1 MYRPVVEPT
10 SNDVCDYKLCYTL
23 LLNSRL
29 YHAYSGSLHKNSVFN
44 RYQLEC
50 FINYYSKSHTC
61 SYLHMEI
68 MLTFYV
74 FSLLQIWFMSYPLF
88 QGTLT
93 SLTTPVT
100 LDQKSMGHLT
110 LKIILA
116 ISSIVTDKRLC
127 CCCCCCISSIVTD
140 KKFLCRPEKVEQIIV
155 DAGIYLSGRTN
166 FFRGTQKRPAPVAF
180 KFFTGIS
187 CSLTLVYFPCSE

>member
-1 MYRPVVEPT
+1 MHMPELVLRLYLSVKAHTQIYRSVVEPT

-116 ISSIVTDKRLC
+116 ISSIVTDKNSYADLRKWNKL
-127 CCCCCCISSIVTD
+127 
-140 KKFLCRPEKVEQIIV
+140 
-155 DAGIYLSGRTN
+155 
-166 FFRGTQKRPAPVAF
+166 
-180 KFFTGIS
+180 
-187 CSLTLVYFPCSE
+187 

>member
-110 LKIILA
+110 LQIILA
-116 ISSIVTDKRLC
+116 
-127 CCCCCCISSIVTD
+127 ISSIVTD

-187 CSLTLVYFPCSE
+187 CSLPLVYFPCSE

>member
-1 MYRPVVEPT
+1 
-10 SNDVCDYKLCYTL
+10 
-23 LLNSRL
+23 
-29 YHAYSGSLHKNSVFN
+29 
-44 RYQLEC
+44 
-50 FINYYSKSHTC
+50 
-61 SYLHMEI
+61 
-68 MLTFYV
+68 
-74 FSLLQIWFMSYPLF
+74 MSYPLF

-100 LDQKSMGHLT
+100 LDQKSMDHRT
-110 LKIILA
+110 LQIMLA
-116 ISSIVTDKRLC
+116 
-127 CCCCCCISSIVTD
+127 ISSIVTD

-187 CSLTLVYFPCSE
+187 CSLPLVYFPCSE